1 EILDE
6 ITKLRYEKK
15 LPTNI
20 TGDRR
25 NTIIREYQLWKGTSF
40 VPKHVH
46 AALHWSNDD
55 PFPLLEVTRDT
66 DWYIHNG
73 VIDRHSIEHNRS
85 QTKKKLSHIEY
96 INAQGSQP
104 LLQLSH
110 DSGKI
115 MKTKR
120 LYELEDLDE
129 MAMQNKTKRQQFIQ
143 VRQENTNLLGVQWN
157 SATSSCAYDAL
168 IMIMHTLWKD
178 DDNMAY
184 NTYASHNRHWQ
195 LLHSSFQEIEN
206 GTISLERARD

>member
-1 EILDE
+1 GTSGWLRQEFRELEILDE
-6 ITKLRYEKK
+6 ITKLRYEKN
-15 LPTNI
+15 LPSNI

-46 AALHWSNDD
+46 AALCWSNDD
-55 PFPLLEVTRDT
+55 PFPLLKVTRDT
-66 DWYIHNG
+66 DWYIYNG
-73 VIDRHSIEHNRS
+73 VIDGHSIKHNRL
-85 QTKKKLSHIEY
+85 QRKKVKLSHIE
-96 INAQGSQP
+96 NVTAQGSKP
-104 LLQLSH
+104 LLHL
-110 DSGKI
+110 K
-115 MKTKR
+115 
-120 LYELEDLDE
+120 
-129 MAMQNKTKRQQFIQ
+129 
-143 VRQENTNLLGVQWN
+143 NTNPLGVQWN

-206 GTISLERARD
+206 GTISL

>member
-1 EILDE
+1 LRQEFRELEILDE
-6 ITKLRYEKK
+6 ITKVRHEKK

-73 VIDRHSIEHNRS
+73 
-85 QTKKKLSHIEY
+85 
-96 INAQGSQP
+96 P
-104 LLQLSH
+104 LLHLSH

-115 MKTKR
+115 MKNKR
-120 LYELEDLDE
+120 LNELEDLDG
-129 MAMQNKTKRQQFIQ
+129 MPALKKTKKQQCIKTG
-143 VRQENTNLLGVQWN
+143 QENTTPLGVQWN

-168 IMIMHTLWKD
+168 IMIMHTLWKEND
-178 DDNMAY
+178 IMAY
-184 NTYASHNRHWQ
+184 NTYASHNRHW
-195 LLHSSFQEIEN
+195 
-206 GTISLERARD
+206 